1 MRRMSDNANAIKL
14 AALTIVIYIAAATV
28 GLRLF
33 YYLAY
38 VLGAVLIASWAW
50 TKLNRRG
57 LEVRREVT
65 PTQAQVGQVIRET
78 IELRNLS
85 WVRKLWIEVR
95 DQSSLPGHHVGAVVT
110 LPGRKAKR
118 WQVRTRCI
126 HRGLYRLGPTVV
138 VTGDPFGL
146 FQSSQ
151 VLEGR
156 GEILV
161 FPPTVPLSQFGLPS
175 GELPGGLRTE
185 RRAFHSTPNAVGI
198 REYTPG
204 DPVNRIHWPV
214 SARNQKLMVKEFELD
229 PTADL
234 WLVLDLQEDVHVSA
248 LDDEAEAGDA
258 ARQAYSRRRPLN
270 SPDLV
275 AGDGAGYD
283 EPLSLDPTTEEY
295 AVTIAASLAAFFI
308 SEGRSVGLIAWG
320 QHHVTIP
327 ADRGGR
333 QLLKILRALAVLR
346 AEGTIPL
353 GGVLSSESRSFGK
366 QDTVLVIT
374 PSVDEQWVNALRV
387 EMLRIA
393 SAAAVVVEPS
403 TFGGR
408 DNALMLVS
416 SLTAINVPSFLVK
429 RDDSLNAALAQQ
441 YGGKAVRNLR

>member
-1 MRRMSDNANAIKL
+1 MRGMSDNANAIKL
-14 AALTIVIYIAAATV
+14 ALLTIVIYVAAATG

-38 VLGAVLIASWAW
+38 VLGAVLIASWVW
-50 TKLNRRG
+50 TRLNKRG

-65 PTQAQVGQVIRET
+65 PTQAQVGQVIKET

-95 DQSSLPGHHVGAVVT
+95 DQSTLPGHHVGAVVS
-110 LPGRKAKR
+110 LPGSKAKR

-156 GEILV
+156 GEVLV
-161 FPPTVPLSQFGLPS
+161 FPPIVPLSQFGLPS

-204 DPVNRIHWPV
+204 DPVNRIHWAV

-234 WLVLDLQEDVHVSA
+234 WLVLDLHEDVHVSA
-248 LDDEAEAGDA
+248 MEDDAEAGDA
-258 ARQAYSRRRPLN
+258 ARQAYHRRRLW
-270 SPDLV
+270 SRPDE
-275 AGDGAGYD
+275 APGDGARTD

-295 AVTIAASLAAFFI
+295 AVTITASLAAFFI

-346 AEGTIPL
+346 AEGTVPL
-353 GGVLSSESRSFGK
+353 TGVLAAEGRSFGK
-366 QDTVLVIT
+366 QDTVVVVT
-374 PSVDEQWVNALRV
+374 PSVDEQWVDALRV

-393 SAAAVVVEPS
+393 SAAAVIVEPS
-403 TFGGR
+403 TFGSK
-408 DNALMLVS
+408 DNALLPVS
-416 SLTAINVPSFLVK
+416 ALTAINVPSFLVK
-429 RDDSLNAALAQQ
+429 RDDAIDAALAQQ
-441 YGGKAVRNLR
+441 YGAMAARNLR

>member
-1 MRRMSDNANAIKL
+1 MRGMSDNANAIKL
-14 AALTIVIYIAAATV
+14 AVLAVVIYVAAATV

-33 YYLAY
+33 YYLSY
-38 VLGAVLIASWAW
+38 VLGAVLVASWIW
-50 TKLNRRG
+50 TRLNKRG

-85 WVRKLWIEVR
+85 WLRKLWIEVR

-156 GEILV
+156 GEVLV
-161 FPPTVPLSQFGLPS
+161 FPPTVPLTQFGLPS
-175 GELPGGLRTE
+175 GELPGGVRTE

-204 DPVNRIHWPV
+204 DPVNRIHWAV

-234 WLVLDLQEDVHVSA
+234 WLVLDLHEDVHVSA
-248 LDDEAEAGDA
+248 LEHEAEHREA
-258 ARQAYSRRRPLN
+258 AAQATRLRRVRIG
-270 SPDLV
+270 
-275 AGDGAGYD
+275 ADGGPGEHTQGD
-283 EPLSLDPTTEEY
+283 EPLPIDPTTEEY
-295 AVTIAASLAAFFI
+295 AVTVVASLAAFFI

-346 AEGTIPL
+346 AEGTTPL
-353 GGVLSSESRSFGK
+353 TGVLATEGRLFGK
-366 QDTVLVIT
+366 QDTVLVVT
-374 PSVDEQWVNALRV
+374 PSVDEQWVNALRI

-393 SAAAVVVEPS
+393 SAAAVLVEPS
-403 TFGGR
+403 TFGGKG
-408 DNALMLVS
+408 NALMLVS
-416 SLTAINVPSFLVK
+416 ALTAINVPSYLVK
-429 RDDSLNAALAQQ
+429 RDDSINAALAQE
-441 YGGKAVRNLR
+441 YGGVAVRNLR

>member
-1 MRRMSDNANAIKL
+1 MSDNANAIKL
-14 AALTIVIYIAAATV
+14 AVLTIVLYVAAATV

-50 TKLNRRG
+50 TRLNRRG

-175 GELPGGLRTE
+175 GELPGGVRTE

-198 REYTPG
+198 R
-204 DPVNRIHWPV
+204 RIHWAV

-234 WLVLDLQEDVHVSA
+234 WLVLDLQEGVHVSA
-248 LDDEAEAGDA
+248 LEDEAEVGDA
-258 ARQAYSRRRPLN
+258 ARQAYMRRGANGP
-270 SPDLV
+270 PGV
-275 AGDGAGYD
+275 AGEGAGHD
-283 EPLSLDPTTEEY
+283 EMLALDPTTEEY
-295 AVTIAASLAAFFI
+295 AITIAASLAAFFI

-353 GGVLSSESRSFGK
+353 AGVLSSESRSFGK

-374 PSVDEQWVNALRV
+374 PSLDEQWVNALRV

-393 SAAAVVVEPS
+393 SAAAVIVEPS
-403 TFGGR
+403 TFGGK

-416 SLTAINVPSFLVK
+416 SLSAINVPSFLVK
-429 RDDSLNAALAQQ
+429 RDDSLNAALEQQ

>member
-14 AALTIVIYIAAATV
+14 ALLAIVIYVAAATV

-38 VLGAVLIASWAW
+38 VLGAVLIASWVW
-50 TKLNRRG
+50 TRLNRRG

-65 PTQAQVGQVIRET
+65 PTQAQVGQIIRET

-146 FQSSQ
+146 FQTSQ

-156 GEILV
+156 GEVLV

-185 RRAFHSTPNAVGI
+185 RRAFHSTPNAVSI

-234 WLVLDLQEDVHVSA
+234 WLVLDLHEDAHVSA
-248 LDDEAEAGDA
+248 VDDAGTNDPSHPN
-258 ARQAYSRRRPLN
+258 YGRRRLWNKPGATPGGG
-270 SPDLV
+270 SPN
-275 AGDGAGYD
+275 D
-283 EPLSLDPTTEEY
+283 EPLALDPSTEEY
-295 AVTIAASLAAFFI
+295 AVTIASSLAAFFI

-346 AEGTIPL
+346 AEGTTPL
-353 GGVLSSESRSFGK
+353 AGVVSMEGRLFGK
-366 QDTVLVIT
+366 QDTVVIIT
-374 PSVDEQWVNALRV
+374 PSVDEQWVDALRV

-393 SAAAVVVEPS
+393 SAAAVLVEPG
-403 TFGGR
+403 TFGGK

-416 SLTAINVPSFLVK
+416 ALTAINVPSYLVK
-429 RDDSLNAALAQQ
+429 RNDSIDAALAQE
-441 YGGKAVRNLR
+441 YGGRAVRNLR

>member
-1 MRRMSDNANAIKL
+1 MRGLSESANAIKL
-14 AALTIVIYIAAATV
+14 AVLTVVIYIAAATV
-28 GLRLF
+28 GMRLV

-38 VLGAVLIASWAW
+38 VLAAVLIASWVW
-50 TKLNRRG
+50 TRLNRRG

-85 WVRKLWIEVR
+85 WLRKLWLEVR

-110 LPGRKAKR
+110 LPGGKAKR

-146 FQSSQ
+146 FQTSQ
-151 VLEGR
+151 LLEGR
-156 GEILV
+156 GEVLV
-161 FPPTVPLSQFGLPS
+161 FPPTVPLTQFGLPS

-185 RRAFHSTPNAVGI
+185 RRAFHSTPNAVSI
-198 REYTPG
+198 REYAPG
-204 DPVNRIHWPV
+204 DPVNRIHWPA

-234 WLVLDLQEDVHVSA
+234 WLVLDLHEDVHVSA
-248 LDDEAEAGDA
+248 IGDDAEAA
-258 ARQAYSRRRPLN
+258 EYARQAYHRRGVLEG
-270 SPDLV
+270 PD
-275 AGDGAGYD
+275 GPTEGGGGPN
-283 EPLSLDPTTEEY
+283 EPLGLDPSTEEY
-295 AVTIAASLAAFFI
+295 AVTVVASLAAFFL

-353 GGVLSSESRSFGK
+353 TGLLSTEGHLFGK
-366 QDTVLVIT
+366 QDTVVVVT
-374 PSVDEQWVNALRV
+374 PSVDEQWVDALRV
-387 EMLRIA
+387 QKFRVA
-393 SAAAVVVEPS
+393 SAAAVIVEPS
-403 TFGGR
+403 TFGGKE
-408 DNALMLVS
+408 NALMLVS
-416 SLTAINVPSFLVK
+416 SLTGINVPSYLVK
-429 RDDSLNAALAQQ
+429 RDDSINAALAQE
-441 YGGKAVRNLR
+441 YGGVAVRNLR

>member
-1 MRRMSDNANAIKL
+1 MRGLSENANAVKL
-14 AALTIVIYIAAATV
+14 AALTVVVYVAAATI
-28 GLRLF
+28 GLRLV

-38 VLGAVLIASWAW
+38 VLGAVLIASWLW
-50 TKLNRRG
+50 TRLNRRG

-85 WVRKLWIEVR
+85 WLRKLWVEVR
-95 DQSSLPGHHVGAVVT
+95 DQSTLPGHHVGAVVT
-110 LPGRKAKR
+110 LPGSKSKR

-146 FQSSQ
+146 FQASQ

-156 GEILV
+156 GEVLV

-185 RRAFHSTPNAVGI
+185 RRAFHSTPNAVSI
-198 REYTPG
+198 REYSPG
-204 DPVNRIHWPV
+204 DPVNRIHWAV

-234 WLVLDLQEDVHVSA
+234 WLVLDLHEDVHVSA
-248 LDDEAEAGDA
+248 LEEGGHGDA
-258 ARQAYSRRRPLN
+258 AWQAQNRRRILN
-270 SPDLV
+270 RPAGL
-275 AGDGAGYD
+275 AGDGAPHD
-283 EPLSLDPTTEEY
+283 EPLSLDPSTEEY
-295 AVTIAASLAAFFI
+295 AVTIVASLASFFI
-308 SEGRSVGLIAWG
+308 SQGRSVGLIAWG

-346 AEGTIPL
+346 AEGTTPL
-353 GGVLSSESRSFGK
+353 TGVLATEGRQFGK
-366 QDTVLVIT
+366 QDTVVVVT
-374 PSVDEQWVNALRV
+374 PSVDEQWVDALRI

-393 SAAAVVVEPS
+393 SAATVIVEPS
-403 TFGGR
+403 TFGGK

-416 SLTAINVPSFLVK
+416 ALTAINVPTYLVK
-429 RDDSLNAALAQQ
+429 RDDAINAALAQE
-441 YGGKAVRNLR
+441 YGGMAVRNLR